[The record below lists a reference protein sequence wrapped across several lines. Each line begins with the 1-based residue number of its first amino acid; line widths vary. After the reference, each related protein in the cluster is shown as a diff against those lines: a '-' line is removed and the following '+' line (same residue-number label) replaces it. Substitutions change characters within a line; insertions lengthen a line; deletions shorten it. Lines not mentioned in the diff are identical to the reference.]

1 MKTALKKRITVAF
14 FSIEPDLVRF
24 SLLAVCIIFAAAF
37 SMRYAVYSLQK
48 NVPSAVFSIQLEST
62 DAALL
67 PGAEKHTQVSLDG
80 FFAPVKPRTMKVT
93 AVIPV
98 QEKITILT
106 GYYISGFI
114 STGTARK
121 VFITDNS
128 GNSFYTSSGRELNE
142 YTIAE
147 IHTDKAILLKT
158 ADLKTGA
165 GTNPIQSALNDIR
178 IEKFIILTA
187 KASSVKDAAQKE
199 ESDYRAD

>member
-1 MKTALKKRITVAF
+1 MKTALKKKITAAF
-14 FSIEPDLVRF
+14 FSAEPDLVRF
-24 SLLAVCIIFAAAF
+24 GLLALCIVFVAAV
-37 SMRYAVYSLQK
+37 SMRYAVFSLQK
-48 NVPSAVFSIQLEST
+48 TAPSAVFSVQLEST

-67 PGAEKHTQVSLDG
+67 PESEKHTPVSLDG
-80 FFAPVKPRTMKVT
+80 FFPPVKPRTMKVT

-121 VFITDNS
+121 VFITDKS
-128 GNSFYTSSGRELNE
+128 GNAYYTSLGRELNE

-158 ADLKTGA
+158 ADLKTIV

-187 KASSVKDAAQKE
+187 KSSSVKDEVKKE